1 MEQKRKSSG
10 FFPCCRYDG
19 AAESQDMM
27 ELMNDFAD
35 KYKSALVP
43 DDGSNPEAEVFA
55 MSPAYGDYV
64 LMGVIVKELYR
75 NVLLAMGCV
84 FVAALFLIA
93 NLTASAI
100 VVGCVFMSIIDVGG
114 FMYLW

>member
-1 MEQKRKSSG
+1 MIFSCS
-10 FFPCCRYDG
+10 RYDG

-114 FMYLW
+114 FMYLWWV